1 MATELEKGRAS
12 FQNRI
17 TVKKLIKRQGELRAR
32 SISILLKKL
41 RNFIDFKWN
50 EENSYSL
57 GETIITY

>member
-32 SISILLKKL
+32 SISIYWKKL
-41 RNFIDFKWN
+41 RNFIDLKVGMRKIPSFGKQ
-50 EENSYSL
+50 
-57 GETIITY
+57 